1 MCDNLWQSYV
11 ISNSKSK
18 NKKINRNGNKNKK
31 RNENNQ
37 SPPSSTLTL
46 SFRLLQ
52 LKANS
57 IDVRIDLLSLII
69 VGIDL
74 ISGLCLT

>member
-1 MCDNLWQSYV
+1 MTVICDLMLIPNF
-11 ISNSKSK
+11 KSK
-18 NKKINRNGNKNKK
+18 NKKINRNENENKK
-31 RNENNQ
+31 RNENNL
-37 SPPSSTLTL
+37 SPPYLTLTL